1 MAIMPLPC
9 TTMLF
14 QKLRDCGYINPDKH
28 KECLWP
34 GAAVIISS
42 NDSATDI
49 QEVRGCQC
57 PQPFIQRTDEQHCF
71 QFQNPPPFWRLPAS
85 TMFVPVQSDQY
96 CRHPMYAEVGP
107 ARKGFNVRGKTVC
120 DDVER
125 MLLVNM
131 GTCWV
136 LLYPSLRGHDK
147 SASIA
152 YSSSSDLATCDWFV
166 GVNPLLG
173 SFELRANMRLVST
186 EDSPRCRI
194 PSFGWENY
202 ALGRQ
207 KQFQHAATTANPGGC
222 QQQTTHSDNRRFGVA
237 GFVHPVDP
245 SKLNQ
250 DNETWQSA
258 AEWANVKTLPVP
270 APPGW
275 PLNHTPQTQY
285 PKS

>member
-1 MAIMPLPC
+1 
-9 TTMLF
+9 MLF
-14 QKLRDCGYINPDKH
+14 RKLKDRGYINPDKH

-49 QEVRGCQC
+49 QEVRQWQC
-57 PQPFIQRTDEQHCF
+57 RQPFVLRTDEEHCF
-71 QFQNPPPFWRLPAS
+71 KFHNPPPFWRLPEG
-85 TMFVPVQSDQY
+85 TRFVPVLSDAFCQ
-96 CRHPMYAEVGP
+96 HPMYAEVGP
-107 ARKGFNVRGKTVC
+107 ARTRVCARGKLVC

-125 MLLVNM
+125 MLLVNT
-131 GTCWV
+131 GDNWV

-152 YSSSSDLATCDWFV
+152 YSSDSNLDTCTWFV

-173 SFELRANMRLVST
+173 RFENRKNMRLVST
-186 EDSPRCRI
+186 NDFPRCKN

-202 ALGRQ
+202 ALDRQ
-207 KQFQHAATTANPGGC
+207 KIFQHAATTA
-222 QQQTTHSDNRRFGVA
+222 HSDHRRFGVE
-237 GFVHPVDP
+237 GFVHPEDP
-245 SKLNQ
+245 CILNQ
-250 DNETWQSA
+250 ENMTWQCS
-258 AEWANVKTLPVP
+258 AEWEAAVTVPVP

-275 PLNHTPQTQY
+275 PLNYTPQTHY